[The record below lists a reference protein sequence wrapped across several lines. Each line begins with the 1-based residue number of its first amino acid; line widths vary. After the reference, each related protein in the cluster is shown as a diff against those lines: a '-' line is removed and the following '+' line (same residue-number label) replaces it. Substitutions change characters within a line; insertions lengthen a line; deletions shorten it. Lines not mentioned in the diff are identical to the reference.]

1 MNTASLQPEQ
11 LLQQAVQA
19 HQAGELAHAE
29 TLYRQIL
36 AHQPNHADAK
46 HLLGLVCYAHGDL
59 AAAAEYVRRAI
70 AVAPHVAVFRF
81 NLSNILRDAGDPAG
95 ARAACEE
102 AVRLQPDAADYH
114 NNLGLLYEENGALE
128 PAVACYRQAV
138 ALDADDATLWVNLA
152 VALQQ
157 MGQGSEAAQCYRQAL
172 RLQPLH
178 AQALNNLGGLL
189 QAEGDFAAA
198 AGCYQAALQAAPE
211 MAEAHRNY
219 GSLLEAGGNREG
231 ALRHYTEAL
240 RLKPD
245 YAEVAYVLAALRG
258 EAAPNAAPGD
268 YVAALFDQYAED
280 FDAHLTGV
288 LGYRTPAMLRALYD
302 RCAGRAGGNV
312 LDLGCGTGLA
322 GAAFRDLATYL
333 AGVDL
338 SPRML
343 EKAQQR
349 GIYEELAVADVVA
362 ALQQRPQTWDVLLA
376 ADVLV
381 YIGDL
386 APIFAAA
393 RSALRPGGWLL
404 FSVEQGETDSFV
416 LREAGRYAHSAV
428 YVRELAD
435 RYGLAVR
442 AEEAAVL
449 RQNLGVDVPGW
460 LYAIQQA

>member
-1 MNTASLQPEQ
+1 MSTSQPEQ

-19 HQAGELAHAE
+19 HQAGDLARAE

-36 AHQPNHADAK
+36 AYQPNHADAQ

-59 AAAAEYVRRAI
+59 AAAAEHVQCAI
-70 AVAPHVAVFRF
+70 AAAPLMAVFQF
-81 NLSNILRDAGDPAG
+81 NLSNILRDDGDLDR

-114 NNLGLLYEENGALE
+114 NNLGLLNEESGALRQ
-128 PAVACYRQAV
+128 AVTCYRQAV
-138 ALDADDATLWVNLA
+138 ALAADDATLWVNLA

-157 MGQGSEAAQCYRQAL
+157 LGQGTEAAECYRRAL

-189 QAEGDFAAA
+189 QAGGDFVAAA
-198 AGCYQAALQAAPE
+198 RLYQAALQAAPE

-219 GSLLEAGGNREG
+219 GGLLEVGGDREG
-231 ALRHYTEAL
+231 ALHHYTEAL

-258 EAAPNAAPGD
+258 EAAPNTAPGD
-268 YVAALFDQYAED
+268 YVAALFDQYADE
-280 FDAHLTGV
+280 FDEHLTGV
-288 LGYRTPAMLRALYD
+288 LGYRTPAMLRSLYD
-302 RCAGRAGGNV
+302 RCAGQAGGKV

-322 GAAFRDLATYL
+322 GAAFRDVATYL

-343 EKAQQR
+343 EKAQLR
-349 GIYEELAVADVVA
+349 GIYDELTVADVVA
-362 ALQQRPQTWDVLLA
+362 ALQQRPQAWDVLVA

-386 APIFAAA
+386 VPIFAAA
-393 RSALRPGGWLL
+393 QSALRYGGWLL

-428 YVRELAD
+428 YVRELAV

-442 AEEAAVL
+442 AEEAVVL